1 MEFLLHL
8 YYYWILVND
17 KNDFN
22 IYVKLIKQNLI
33 KLIFIYNYKKWKIKM
48 YKNKIINQISIKK

>member
-22 IYVKLIKQNLI
+22 IYVKLIKQNFI
-33 KLIFIYNYKKWKIKM
+33 KLIFIYIKNE
-48 YKNKIINQISIKK
+48 K